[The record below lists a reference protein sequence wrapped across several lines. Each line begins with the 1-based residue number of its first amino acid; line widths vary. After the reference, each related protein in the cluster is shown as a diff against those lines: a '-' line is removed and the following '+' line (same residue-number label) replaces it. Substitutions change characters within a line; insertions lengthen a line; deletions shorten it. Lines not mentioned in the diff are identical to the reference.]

1 MLKGI
6 LEGCLLAIINRGET
20 YGYEMIEKLEEF
32 GFYMVSE
39 GSIYPVL
46 MRMQKESLVTTVM
59 KASPNGPNR
68 KYYSITELG
77 KDELADYQAR
87 WKELSQA
94 VNALF
99 DNDNNKG
106 GE

>member
-6 LEGCLLAIINRGET
+6 LEGCLLAIIKRGET

-32 GFYMVSE
+32 GFNMVSE

-46 MRMQKESLVTTVM
+46 MRMQKDNLVTTVM

-77 KDELADYQAR
+77 QVELADYQAR
-87 WKELSQA
+87 WKELSHA
-94 VNALF
+94 VHALF
-99 DNDNNKG
+99 DHDLNKG
-106 GE
+106 VE